1 LAAKSTLYRTENNRF
16 RDFWQGAGVSDMGGW
31 GYALRAI
38 REKCRF
44 GKIAKAHGGQARIYP
59 GLGSTPE
66 EGHWAFATI
75 GAGIAI

>member
-1 LAAKSTLYRTENNRF
+1 
-16 RDFWQGAGVSDMGGW
+16 MGGW